1 MDAHVFTQPHDPAYR
16 TPQSPISSSPRS
28 AAQLHPSGYCRG
40 ADEQGIP
47 AEPDNVVVSLPSRH
61 LTEEELTY
69 YTGVA
74 EDQEFLVPV
83 QDV

>member
-1 MDAHVFTQPHDPAYR
+1 MFTQPHDTAYYSS
-16 TPQSPISSSPRS
+16 QSPISSFPRS
-28 AAQLHPSGYCRG
+28 AAQLHPNGYCRG

-47 AEPDNVVVSLPSRH
+47 AEPDNVVSLPSRH
-61 LTEEELTY
+61 LTEEEEEELTY